1 MKQINSCLL
10 FVLFSSFSLLAKAQF
25 DVEKYDKEC
34 FLVGTLDEYMGYDR
48 TFEVKGED
56 AFYQRVE
63 KYRLNELSTVLFLSS
78 LFDSDY
84 QDISI
89 VKTENIVPEIAIYSP
104 GLSAEVDK
112 YYNYEPK
119 VACTAQG
126 NRVYS
131 GKVSGEK
138 IETEKQK
145 LSFLLGAYLC
155 YGKACDNEIGKYR
168 FL

>member
-10 FVLFSSFSLLAKAQF
+10 FVLFSFFSLLAKAQF

-84 QDISI
+84 YCKNREYCSGNSDIFTGI
-89 VKTENIVPEIAIYSP
+89 VCR
-104 GLSAEVDK
+104 G
-112 YYNYEPK
+112 
-119 VACTAQG
+119 G
-126 NRVYS
+126 
-131 GKVSGEK
+131 
-138 IETEKQK
+138 
-145 LSFLLGAYLC
+145 
-155 YGKACDNEIGKYR
+155 
-168 FL
+168 

>member
-10 FVLFSSFSLLAKAQF
+10 FVLFSFFSLLAKAQF

-119 VACTAQG
+119 WLVQR
-126 NRVYS
+126 RVT
-131 GKVSGEK
+131 GFILEK
-138 IETEKQK
+138 
-145 LSFLLGAYLC
+145 
-155 YGKACDNEIGKYR
+155 
-168 FL
+168 